1 MGALV
6 FKKDLIDKRGEDIE
20 AFINNYKKSVE
31 FVNNNKEEAS
41 KLMEKNGIISK
52 AKIAE
57 MAISKCNIV
66 FMDSKDSKDS
76 LEKFYNILKENDPKS
91 IGGKLPDEDFYYKG
105 R

>member
-6 FKKDLIDKRGEDIE
+6 FKRISIDKRGEDVE
-20 AFINNYKKSVE
+20 TFINNYKKSVE

-41 KLMEKNGIISK
+41 KLMEKNGIVSK

-57 MAISKCNIV
+57 MAIPKCNIV

-76 LEKFYNILKENDPKS
+76 LKNFI
-91 IGGKLPDEDFYYKG
+91 IF
-105 R
+105 